1 MSRNRAAE
9 RESKES
15 KVVKKTTLQC
25 PQLKLLTASRTC
37 ELGTHE
43 GAHEFPGAA
52 VATPSLKSGHRGFLG
67 VRGDPC
73 PSLPQAAGGVG
84 SSSFL
89 WQHLPSLGLLFLS
102 QISLSLTLF
111 FFFPLSSAP
120 GPAEFPGQG
129 SDLSHSCHLH
139 QSRGNAGPDPSHP
152 VRDRGE
158 NHWPLAPQWELHL
171 GLTFKR
177 DTCHWSQSS
186 TDNPGWSPGLKILD

>member
-15 KVVKKTTLQC
+15 NVVKKTTLQC

-52 VATPSLKSGHRGFLG
+52 EATPSLKSGHRGFLG

-111 FFFPLSSAP
+111 FFFRYHLPRGLRIRSQPQLPSAP
-120 GPAEFPGQG
+120 KPWQCWARSFTP
-129 SDLSHSCHLH
+129 C
-139 QSRGNAGPDPSHP
+139 AGPG
-152 VRDRGE
+152 RE
-158 NHWPLAPQWELHL
+158 PLAPCPTVGTPPRPH
-171 GLTFKR
+171 F
-177 DTCHWSQSS
+177 
-186 TDNPGWSPGLKILD
+186 

>member
-15 KVVKKTTLQC
+15 NVVKKTTLQC

-52 VATPSLKSGHRGFLG
+52 EATPSLKSGHRGFLG

-111 FFFPLSSAP
+111 FFFFRYHLPRGLRSSRARDQISATAAICTKAVAMLGQILHTLCGTGERTTGPLHHSGNSTSASLLR
-120 GPAEFPGQG
+120 GTLVTGVRAQQIIRGGLG
-129 SDLSHSCHLH
+129 S
-139 QSRGNAGPDPSHP
+139 QDP
-152 VRDRGE
+152 
-158 NHWPLAPQWELHL
+158 
-171 GLTFKR
+171 
-177 DTCHWSQSS
+177 
-186 TDNPGWSPGLKILD
+186 

>member
-15 KVVKKTTLQC
+15 NVVKKTTLQC

-52 VATPSLKSGHRGFLG
+52 ETMPSLKSGHRGFLG

-120 GPAEFPGQG
+120 WPADQISATAAICTKAVAMLGQILHTLCGTGERTTGPLHHSGNSTSASLLRGTLVTGVRAQQIIRGGLG
-129 SDLSHSCHLH
+129 S
-139 QSRGNAGPDPSHP
+139 QDP
-152 VRDRGE
+152 
-158 NHWPLAPQWELHL
+158 
-171 GLTFKR
+171 
-177 DTCHWSQSS
+177 
-186 TDNPGWSPGLKILD
+186 

>member
-15 KVVKKTTLQC
+15 NVVKKTTLQC

-111 FFFPLSSAP
+111 FFFFSVIICPGACGVPGPGIRSQPQLPSAP
-120 GPAEFPGQG
+120 KPWQCWARSFTP
-129 SDLSHSCHLH
+129 C
-139 QSRGNAGPDPSHP
+139 AGPG
-152 VRDRGE
+152 RE
-158 NHWPLAPQWELHL
+158 PLAPCTTVGTPPRPH
-171 GLTFKR
+171 F
-177 DTCHWSQSS
+177 
-186 TDNPGWSPGLKILD
+186 